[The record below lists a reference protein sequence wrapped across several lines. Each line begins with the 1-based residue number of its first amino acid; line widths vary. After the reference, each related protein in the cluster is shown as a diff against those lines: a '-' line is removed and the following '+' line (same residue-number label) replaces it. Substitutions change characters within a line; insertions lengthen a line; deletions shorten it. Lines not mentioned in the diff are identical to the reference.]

1 VNQLKILKTVAD
13 VQSWH
18 DSSELPVAAVFTMG
32 ALHSGHA
39 YLMTYARERSP
50 KGTRVIAS
58 IFVNPTQ
65 FEKGADLETYPRTL
79 GEDLQLLIEA
89 GVDAVFIPS
98 VEVMYP
104 DGLVVDETIDPGV
117 IGKILE
123 GKSRPGH
130 FLGMLSVVHK
140 LLSITKPNYTFF
152 GEKDFQQL
160 TLVKKMVHD
169 LMMPVE
175 VVGVPTVRDPDGL
188 ALSSRNQKLSESAR
202 VLAQNIP
209 AALTMVSNLLIDGKQ
224 IEQAEKEGRDFLAKQ
239 DGIALDYL
247 EVHAENLIDEPK
259 VGTLRILIAAI
270 IDGVRIIDNIAV
282 EI

>member
-39 YLMTYARERSP
+39 YLMTYAQERSP

-79 GEDLQLLIEA
+79 DEDLQLLIEA
-89 GVDAVFIPS
+89 RVDAVFIPS

-104 DGLVVDETIDPGV
+104 AGLVVDETIDPGV

-140 LLSITKPNYTFF
+140 LLSITEPNFTYF

-175 VVGVPTVRDPDGL
+175 VVGVPTLRDPDGL

-247 EVHAENLIDEPK
+247 EVHAENLIDELK

>member
-1 VNQLKILKTVAD
+1 MNQLKILKTVAD

-39 YLMTYARERSP
+39 YLMTYAQERSP

-79 GEDLQLLIEA
+79 DEDLQLLIEA
-89 GVDAVFIPS
+89 RVDAVFIPS

-104 DGLVVDETIDPGV
+104 AGLVVDETIDPGV

-140 LLSITKPNYTFF
+140 LLSITEPNFTYF

-175 VVGVPTVRDPDGL
+175 VVGVPTLRDPDGL

-247 EVHAENLIDEPK
+247 EVHAENLIDELK

>member
-1 VNQLKILKTVAD
+1 
-13 VQSWH
+13 
-18 DSSELPVAAVFTMG
+18 
-32 ALHSGHA
+32 
-39 YLMTYARERSP
+39 
-50 KGTRVIAS
+50 
-58 IFVNPTQ
+58 
-65 FEKGADLETYPRTL
+65 
-79 GEDLQLLIEA
+79 
-89 GVDAVFIPS
+89 
-98 VEVMYP
+98 
-104 DGLVVDETIDPGV
+104 
-117 IGKILE
+117 
-123 GKSRPGH
+123 
-130 FLGMLSVVHK
+130 
-140 LLSITKPNYTFF
+140 LSITKPNYTFF